1 MKQNTF
7 FVNVWTLMLILGLIA
22 CGEKKTQVKT
32 ELQRIEAF
40 AFDVNDDYLQSY
52 AGTFCYSTSARMD
65 GKECLIVYNG
75 KLHSIDILNLA
86 DRRPL
91 KQIALAKDGPD
102 QILAPKGIGYY
113 KDSFIILNTG
123 GLYRV
128 GQDGKVV
135 SKKLLNDFPQIKEE
149 GYGIAVPDLTVYFS
163 VYSFFGFD
171 AANGRVALPLYFY
184 EKDTTGEYPKK
195 VLIVSCDDW
204 NIRDEV
210 EIHCPDVI
218 RKEGDMQLLGC
229 VNVLPYGDRLI
240 YNFPASSKVYVYDL
254 SVKKSKEYDFP
265 STFTDPFFHLPDING
280 SEPGFGCLKTGYYFP
295 LCYDAYHNVFWR
307 IQQGPLDGHG
317 VGGKPFSVMCMS
329 PDFLNSAEYVIPAGA
344 SIYPDLAFT
353 DSLILL
359 PYTGGDKI
367 GENNMCF
374 YGLQY
379 RE

>member
-1 MKQNTF
+1 
-7 FVNVWTLMLILGLIA
+7 
-22 CGEKKTQVKT
+22 
-32 ELQRIEAF
+32 
-40 AFDVNDDYLQSY
+40 
-52 AGTFCYSTSARMD
+52 
-65 GKECLIVYNG
+65 
-75 KLHSIDILNLA
+75 
-86 DRRPL
+86 
-91 KQIALAKDGPD
+91 
-102 QILAPKGIGYY
+102 
-113 KDSFIILNTG
+113 
-123 GLYRV
+123 
-128 GQDGKVV
+128 VV

-254 SVKKSKEYDFP
+254 SAKKSKEYDFP

-317 VGGKPFSVMCMS
+317 VGGKPFSILTNPIQTTGIQYDKRIFIIADPFGS
-329 PDFLNSAEYVIPAGA
+329 KY
-344 SIYPDLAFT
+344 
-353 DSLILL
+353 LIRTILSQSYLL
-359 PYTGGDKI
+359 
-367 GENNMCF
+367 
-374 YGLQY
+374 
-379 RE
+379 

>member
-52 AGTFCYSTSARMD
+52 AGTFCYSTSARID

-135 SKKLLNDFPQIKEE
+135 SKKLLNDFPQI
-149 GYGIAVPDLTVYFS
+149 
-163 VYSFFGFD
+163 
-171 AANGRVALPLYFY
+171 
-184 EKDTTGEYPKK
+184 
-195 VLIVSCDDW
+195 
-204 NIRDEV
+204 
-210 EIHCPDVI
+210 
-218 RKEGDMQLLGC
+218 
-229 VNVLPYGDRLI
+229 
-240 YNFPASSKVYVYDL
+240 
-254 SVKKSKEYDFP
+254 
-265 STFTDPFFHLPDING
+265 
-280 SEPGFGCLKTGYYFP
+280 
-295 LCYDAYHNVFWR
+295 
-307 IQQGPLDGHG
+307 
-317 VGGKPFSVMCMS
+317 
-329 PDFLNSAEYVIPAGA
+329 
-344 SIYPDLAFT
+344 
-353 DSLILL
+353 
-359 PYTGGDKI
+359 
-367 GENNMCF
+367 
-374 YGLQY
+374 
-379 RE
+379 

>member
-1 MKQNTF
+1 MDLDADSGSYCL
-7 FVNVWTLMLILGLIA
+7 WR
-22 CGEKKTQVKT
+22 EKTQVKT

-52 AGTFCYSTSARMD
+52 AGTFCYSTSARID

-171 AANGRVALPLYFY
+171 AANGRVALPLCFY

-254 SVKKSKEYDFP
+254 SAKKSKEYDFP
-265 STFTDPFFHLPDING
+265 STFTDPF
-280 SEPGFGCLKTGYYFP
+280 
-295 LCYDAYHNVFWR
+295 
-307 IQQGPLDGHG
+307 
-317 VGGKPFSVMCMS
+317 
-329 PDFLNSAEYVIPAGA
+329 
-344 SIYPDLAFT
+344 SIYR
-353 DSLILL
+353 I
-359 PYTGGDKI
+359 
-367 GENNMCF
+367 
-374 YGLQY
+374 
-379 RE
+379 

>member
-40 AFDVNDDYLQSY
+40 AFDDNDDYLQSY

-171 AANGRVALPLYFY
+171 AANGRVALPLFMRKILR
-184 EKDTTGEYPKK
+184 E
-195 VLIVSCDDW
+195 
-204 NIRDEV
+204 NIR
-210 EIHCPDVI
+210 
-218 RKEGDMQLLGC
+218 RKC
-229 VNVLPYGDRLI
+229 
-240 YNFPASSKVYVYDL
+240 
-254 SVKKSKEYDFP
+254 
-265 STFTDPFFHLPDING
+265 
-280 SEPGFGCLKTGYYFP
+280 
-295 LCYDAYHNVFWR
+295 
-307 IQQGPLDGHG
+307 
-317 VGGKPFSVMCMS
+317 
-329 PDFLNSAEYVIPAGA
+329 
-344 SIYPDLAFT
+344 
-353 DSLILL
+353 
-359 PYTGGDKI
+359 
-367 GENNMCF
+367 
-374 YGLQY
+374 
-379 RE
+379 